1 MRIVFEQ
8 VLKMSLAG
16 SWVILLVLIA
26 RLVLRKA
33 PKRFSYAL
41 WALVL
46 LRLLCPVSLESPVS
60 MMPAR
65 EESSYGSGVLEED
78 ISLSQTALAAYHA
91 VGDAAN
97 GGLGSIPIHTENSES
112 SVRSAMHREVW
123 TLVLRALWLPGLM
136 VLLIANVISMLRLRR
151 RLIGAARLR
160 ENIWIADHINTA
172 FVLGVLRPRIYLPS
186 SLSPNEQDYILLHEQ
201 THIRRLDPL
210 WKLLGFAALCVHWFN
225 PLVWIAF
232 RCAERDMELSCDES
246 VLARMGA
253 EIKCDYAA
261 SLLRLA
267 SGERHFASPLAF
279 GEGGTKQRIQNV
291 LHYRKPAFWVIA
303 VCVIAVTGLAVGL
316 LTDPVRRSPIAASP
330 SELAGMSYR
339 VEEVYYANP
348 LSSFYMAPEN
358 APQYRFGNALYEM
371 DEASERSDDRFV
383 YCGDW
388 VRSELSQED
397 YNALFF
403 AYDAF
408 EQPQELWQNNASMWQ
423 CAGQDSFYLLFLQ
436 KDGSIYLGR
445 GEGNAKRSAEETGP
459 VIWWIFK
466 LAEDGPVP
474 LSSADLIGDYEVAE
488 ILYAD
493 GIYSFSYTLDTAPFF
508 RITDDNAV
516 WEMHPNTILSETRLK
531 GGHLEKTELTAEN
544 FDELFYW
551 YSLPHLESPAEL
563 REHCLQAW
571 VADAI
576 DGECRYWL
584 LTQEDGSL
592 YLASGYQ
599 EMKDM
604 SARIRWLF
612 RLERCPT
619 NTKSKENEVS
629 SSLIEAIGE
638 SEEYNAYY
646 TELLSC
652 KLTGYAEQTVEAF
665 NASIAST
672 PKRLDDLLE
681 YYAYVSAALPKDDPE
696 YDFLTITLHTSLTE
710 LYNEAL
716 NDECVF
722 HFYLLVAGD
731 PVEPLNSEEALL
743 LANDPQYEFMFTATV
758 WVDYASDDPALT
770 IGERDEVMRG
780 LQNGLQEYV
789 NSLPRTALTDTSVRD
804 LLNRRA
810 QEIAQSYPQTANM
823 NVRVSFSDIYYSA
836 LDDDGL
842 IISNEN

>member
-1 MRIVFEQ
+1 MRIVFER
-8 VLKMSLAG
+8 VLEMSLAG

-46 LRLLCPVSLESPVS
+46 LRLLCPVALESPVS
-60 MMPAR
+60 IMPAR
-65 EESSYGSGVLEED
+65 EESSYGTGVLEED
-78 ISLSQTALAAYHA
+78 VSLSQTALAAHHA

-97 GGLGSIPIHTENSES
+97 GGLGSVPIHTENSES
-112 SVRSAMHREVW
+112 SVKSAMHREVW

-160 ENIWIADHINTA
+160 ENIWIADHIDTA

-210 WKLLGFAALCVHWFN
+210 WKLLGFTALCVHWFN

-279 GEGGTKQRIQNV
+279 GEGGTKQRIKNV
-291 LHYRKPAFWVIA
+291 LNYQKPAFWVMA
-303 VCVIAVTGLAVGL
+303 VCVIAVIGLAIGL
-316 LTDPVRRSPIAASP
+316 LTDPVRSSPIAASP
-330 SELAGMSYR
+330 SELTDMSYR

-348 LSSFYMAPEN
+348 LLSFYMTPEN
-358 APQYRFGNALYEM
+358 APQYRFGNALYEIS
-371 DEASERSDDRFV
+371 DSSEHSDDRFA
-383 YCGDW
+383 YCGEW

-423 CAGQDSFYLLFLQ
+423 CAKQDSFYLLFLQ

-445 GEGNAKRSAEETGP
+445 GQENAKRSAEETGP
-459 VIWWIFK
+459 LIQWIFR
-466 LAEDGPVP
+466 LVEDAPVS

-488 ILYAD
+488 ILYED
-493 GIYSFSYTLDTAPFF
+493 DIYSFGYTLDTAPHYS
-508 RITDDNAV
+508 ITNFQSDTV
-516 WEMHPNTILSETRLK
+516 YLK
-531 GGHLEKTELTAEN
+531 EGSSNPLTNSATLLISVLNETELTEEN
-544 FDELFYW
+544 FDKLFRQTN
-551 YSLPHLESPAEL
+551 LANGKNPAEL
-563 REHCLQAW
+563 RKNCLQAW
-571 VADAI
+571 
-576 DGECRYWL
+576 ECKVNDREHCYWL
-584 LTQEDGSL
+584 IATKDGNL
-592 YLASGYQ
+592 YIAVGYQ
-599 EMKDM
+599 QNNDHEA
-604 SARIRWLF
+604 SIRWLF
-612 RLERCPT
+612 RLTQQIDTEPIVDIQ
-619 NTKSKENEVS
+619 KPSDVDVVMPDS
-629 SSLIEAIGE
+629 EA
-638 SEEYNAYY
+638 YQTAYAALLACK
-646 TELLSC
+646 TED
-652 KLTGYAEQTVEAF
+652 YASQTVDAY
-665 NASIAST
+665 NRSIAPT
-672 PKRLDDLLE
+672 PDQLAKMLE
-681 YYAYVSAALPKDDPE
+681 YSAQVTAALPKDDPE

-770 IGERDEVMRG
+770 IGERDEVLRG

-804 LLNRRA
+804 LLNQRA

-823 NVRVSFSDIYYSA
+823 NVRVSFSDLYVI
-836 LDDDGL
+836 
-842 IISNEN
+842 